1 MVAGGTGGMVPSG
14 GEMFAMCARWAA
26 VGGPFGAPPGRR
38 RGVERRW
45 RPSTRATPFAVVVA
59 RALMQKV
66 FIGSQVAGSVEP
78 ARTIAST
85 SASASV
91 PTRPPS
97 STAKGMKRL
106 SGLAAST
113 RSRCLSI
120 FLAPA
125 AAAAAPSTTAASP
138 LMAADFA
145 GDRCRDH
152 VDEEDSAV
160 GEKAANG
167 EVGFE
172 ARERVRRGGMN
183 AVADGKTVK
192 AS

>member
-1 MVAGGTGGMVPSG
+1 MEEEEEEEEEEEKRSPVVAGGTGGMVPSG

-97 STAKGMKRL
+97 STA
-106 SGLAAST
+106 
-113 RSRCLSI
+113 
-120 FLAPA
+120 
-125 AAAAAPSTTAASP
+125 
-138 LMAADFA
+138 
-145 GDRCRDH
+145 
-152 VDEEDSAV
+152 VDL
-160 GEKAANG
+160 K
-167 EVGFE
+167 
-172 ARERVRRGGMN
+172 
-183 AVADGKTVK
+183 
-192 AS
+192 